1 MQNTIEQYREYMA
14 AQRYSPRTIDTYA
27 DAVALLVPE
36 PETCTAADL
45 TAALAVRATSAG
57 SRNLYAYSLRNFFAW
72 LQDTG
77 RRTDNPAADIKNVRT
92 PPAKQGDVL
101 TKSQWKKL
109 VAAATS
115 PRDKALLYLLAGCGL
130 RISEALSLTKS
141 DIRGNTVTVQ
151 CGKGGKQRAVDM
163 PKATAKAVREYIRK
177 KESAKSGEIRGCSS
191 SELLFPIT
199 RQRAHS
205 ILKAVAKRAGI
216 KARVHLHMLR
226 RCYATWCIEEN
237 VDLITLSH
245 TMGHSDISTTR
256 RYVRITDKR
265 RAAAAASLSGIV

>member
-1 MQNTIEQYREYMA
+1 METQHINGCIEDYRNHLEA
-14 AQRYSPRTIDTYA
+14 RNYSPRT
-27 DAVALLVPE
+27 VAAYGDNVATMVAA

-45 TAALAVRATSAG
+45 AAALAARATSAS

-72 LQDTG
+72 MQDTG
-77 RRTDNPAADIKNVRT
+77 RRTDNPAAAIKNVRT

-101 TKSQWKKL
+101 SKNQWKKL
-109 VAAATS
+109 AAAATI

-151 CGKGGKQRAVDM
+151 RGKGGKQRAVDM
-163 PKATAKAVREYIRK
+163 PKATARAV
-177 KESAKSGEIRGCSS
+177 KEHTRGMDADT
-191 SELLFPIT
+191 LLFPIT

-237 VDLITLSH
+237 VDLITLSS

-265 RAAAAASLSGIV
+265 RADAAASLSGIV